1 MNNFDLELKHIQ
13 LQNEKLARGLGE
25 IYTILTQPKTE
36 QSGQKE
42 FYTIEECAKLKGGAA
57 LNTYKANRFLLPGC
71 GNPRY
76 SVFIAG
82 RLCFPKDEVMR
93 WLKVSDENY
102 LDYAASCG
110 INTVPEKYLR
120 LSQKAWAKN
129 KSVLSCEN
137 KKKYLQ

>member
-1 MNNFDLELKHIQ
+1 MNNFDLELQHIQ
-13 LQNEKLARGLGE
+13 LQNEKAVRKLGE
-25 IYTILTQPKTE
+25 IHTILKQMQNEKSYE
-36 QSGQKE
+36 KE

-82 RLCFPKDEVMR
+82 RLCFPKDEVIR

-110 INTVPEKYLR
+110 IHTVPEKYLR
-120 LSQKAWAKN
+120 LSQKARAKN
-129 KSVLSCEN
+129 GTRIST
-137 KKKYLQ
+137 QAD

>member
-1 MNNFDLELKHIQ
+1 MNNFDLELQHIQ
-13 LQNEKLARGLGE
+13 LQNEKAVGKLGE
-25 IYTILTQPKTE
+25 IHTILKQMQNEKSYE
-36 QSGQKE
+36 KE

-82 RLCFPKDEVMR
+82 RLCFPKDEVIR

-110 INTVPEKYLR
+110 IHTVPEKYLR
-120 LSQKAWAKN
+120 LSQKARAKSDFGHKLS
-129 KSVLSCEN
+129 KS
-137 KKKYLQ
+137 

>member
-1 MNNFDLELKHIQ
+1 MNNFDLELQHIQ
-13 LQNEKLARGLGE
+13 LQNEKAVRKLGE
-25 IYTILTQPKTE
+25 IHTILKQMQNEKSYE
-36 QSGQKE
+36 KE

-82 RLCFPKDEVMR
+82 RLCFPKDEVIR

-110 INTVPEKYLR
+110 IHTVPEKYLR
-120 LSQKAWAKN
+120 LSQKARAKSTFGHKLS
-129 KSVLSCEN
+129 KS
-137 KKKYLQ
+137 

>member
-1 MNNFDLELKHIQ
+1 MDNFDLELQHIQ
-13 LQNEKLARGLGE
+13 LQNEKAVRKLGE
-25 IYTILTQPKTE
+25 IHTILKQMQNEKSYE
-36 QSGQKE
+36 KE

-71 GNPRY
+71 GNPHY

-82 RLCFPKDEVMR
+82 RLCFPKDEVIR

-102 LDYAASCG
+102 LDYAASYG

-120 LSQKAWAKN
+120 LSQKARAKN
-129 KSVLSCEN
+129 GTRVSA
-137 KKKYLQ
+137 QAD

>member
-1 MNNFDLELKHIQ
+1 MCIKQ
-13 LQNEKLARGLGE
+13 LQNEKAVRKLGE
-25 IYTILTQPKTE
+25 IHTILKQMQNEKSYE
-36 QSGQKE
+36 KE

-82 RLCFPKDEVMR
+82 RLCFPKDEVIR

-110 INTVPEKYLR
+110 IHTVPEKYLR
-120 LSQKAWAKN
+120 LSQKARAKN
-129 KSVLSCEN
+129 GTRISA
-137 KKKYLQ
+137 QAD

>member
-13 LQNEKLARGLGE
+13 LQNEKLVRGLGE

-82 RLCFPKDEVMR
+82 RLCFPKDEVIR
-93 WLKVSDENY
+93 WLKVSRDKH
-102 LDYAASCG
+102 C
-110 INTVPEKYLR
+110 T
-120 LSQKAWAKN
+120 
-129 KSVLSCEN
+129 
-137 KKKYLQ
+137 